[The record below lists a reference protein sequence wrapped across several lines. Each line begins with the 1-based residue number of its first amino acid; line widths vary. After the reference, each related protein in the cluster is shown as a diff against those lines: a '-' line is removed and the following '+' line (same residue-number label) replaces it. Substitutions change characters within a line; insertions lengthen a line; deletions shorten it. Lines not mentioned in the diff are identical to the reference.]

1 MASEISQ
8 MPDSSIVIIQGTVGL
23 YTVATR
29 CHTCFAVT
37 LKYTE
42 DSSLTILRHSLFRL
56 HSKRKVLNQ
65 YLDLDSRL
73 RFFKFLGAIILLP
86 FYITSTGRSII
97 YEVLFTRNSCHYGT
111 CLLLPNSKEIKI
123 MKSPL
128 QEEVI
133 SACSLIGQIIGTFF
147 SLLLKINKVAE
158 MTIDS
163 QINLLIHGIDCFF
176 G

>member
-1 MASEISQ
+1 MS
-8 MPDSSIVIIQGTVGL
+8 DSSIVIIQGTVGL

-42 DSSLTILRHSLFRL
+42 DSSLTILWHSSFRL
-56 HSKRKVLNQ
+56 RSKRKVLNQ
-65 YLDLDSRL
+65 YLDLDSRS
-73 RFFKFLGAIILLP
+73 RFLKFLEAIILLP

-128 QEEVI
+128 QEEVRVLL

-147 SLLLKINKVAE
+147 SLLLKINKVVE